1 MFLFF
6 LPIHVTNL
14 ESPYGVAAHISRDE
28 YLENNTILD
37 RIKDAGIQW
46 IRTDFDWYRYI
57 YNIDGFEFVMGP
69 VRNHSLNVLPI
80 ITYENRPPIN
90 YLEEAID
97 RTRMIVSR
105 YQSELKY
112 WEILNEPN
120 IAGFWG
126 GTPDPAGYALLLK
139 ESYKAIKEINSSLQV
154 VFGGLAGAP
163 IIFFNETLNEFKDGN
178 LPFDIINIHPYRAG
192 LHNFTMVEYFKKDIE
207 SFVNLAKEK
216 SKEKRDFPIWIT
228 EMGYSTHYKGFD
240 YPRWLFK
247 TIFSMLPKTTNYK
260 KIKRIGYLH
269 GINFTGGSSLC
280 VTPLRSILSE
290 ALNGTEF
297 SDFEIK
303 NIDFDY
309 YFIQNHTLEEDFDM
323 VIVPPSEYYTQI
335 AFNATYSFVKNG
347 GKLVFLQGVP
357 LYYNVETEARRKLKK
372 LISFQVGDIL
382 RLFHHKVF
390 LNIHL
395 KYRMNFEHLIFQLK
409 LEHDFFQ

>member
-139 ESYKAIKEINSSLQV
+139 ESHIKLLRKLILHSKLSLEDLQV
-154 VFGGLAGAP
+154 
-163 IIFFNETLNEFKDGN
+163 
-178 LPFDIINIHPYRAG
+178 
-192 LHNFTMVEYFKKDIE
+192 
-207 SFVNLAKEK
+207 
-216 SKEKRDFPIWIT
+216 
-228 EMGYSTHYKGFD
+228 
-240 YPRWLFK
+240 
-247 TIFSMLPKTTNYK
+247 
-260 KIKRIGYLH
+260 
-269 GINFTGGSSLC
+269 
-280 VTPLRSILSE
+280 
-290 ALNGTEF
+290 
-297 SDFEIK
+297 
-303 NIDFDY
+303 
-309 YFIQNHTLEEDFDM
+309 
-323 VIVPPSEYYTQI
+323 
-335 AFNATYSFVKNG
+335 
-347 GKLVFLQGVP
+347 LQ
-357 LYYNVETEARRKLKK
+357 
-372 LISFQVGDIL
+372 
-382 RLFHHKVF
+382 
-390 LNIHL
+390 
-395 KYRMNFEHLIFQLK
+395 
-409 LEHDFFQ
+409 